1 MIFRDITEICLRKIK
16 QSKARPIY
24 FLGADDTGKTTLTKE
39 LANRLILEG
48 SKVAIIG
55 ADPGQSL
62 SFPGILFRKRLIGYA
77 TYATIL
83 VWI

>member
-24 FLGADDTGKTTLTKE
+24 LLGADDTGKTTLTKE

-55 ADPGQSL
+55 ADPGQSNRLPLTL
-62 SFPGILFRKRLIGYA
+62 SLNYGDMLHMLQFWYGYE
-77 TYATIL
+77 
-83 VWI
+83 